1 MPEREGSD
9 ARPRRRRASKLL
21 LVLLAAAPLGVG
33 LLASPSGAQTDSAD
47 GDKKVVVVEMAGLL
61 DPILADFVQGRI
73 AQASTEEGTL
83 AIVLRVDSFRAVV
96 DSERLGELAAAIESS
111 PVPVTAWV
119 GPSGARAGKETAQL
133 LGLVD
138 RVGLAP
144 GAWLGETGDPVI
156 SGVSGSPWGSS
167 AAVLRSS
174 KVAHDEALE
183 LGIVPA
189 PAETLGDF
197 LLTLEDLGFETQ
209 VVETEEGQPRRTP
222 LTDVRFVGLPYVSGL
237 MHSVASPP
245 VAYLLLLSSLFLVM
259 LELYTAGVGVAG
271 AVAAV
276 SGVLAAYGLVTLPV
290 NLWAVALVIFGFFAF
305 AIDVQTGVP
314 RLWTIIGTGSVIA
327 GTLTL
332 YNGVSM
338 SWVPM
343 LGGLVCLL
351 LGVVG
356 GMPPLIRSRFS
367 TPTIGREWMIGLRGA
382 AVEPVN
388 PLGVVDI
395 NGTSW
400 RAKTFRASPVP
411 AGGVVEVTGIDGLL
425 LEVSPAS
432 DGEASE
438 ASGES
443 EAQ

>member
-1 MPEREGSD
+1 M
-9 ARPRRRRASKLL
+9 

-33 LLASPSGAQTDSAD
+33 LLAAPSKAQTDSAD

-73 AQASTEEGTL
+73 VQASTEEGTL

-96 DSERLGELAAAIESS
+96 DSERLAELAAAIKNS

-119 GPSGARAGKETAQL
+119 GPSGARAGRETAQL

-144 GAWLGETGDPVI
+144 GAWLGETGAPVL
-156 SGVSGSPWGSS
+156 SGSPWGSS
-167 AAVLRSS
+167 AEVLRSS

-222 LTDVRFVGLPYVSGL
+222 LTDVRFVGLSYVSGL

-343 LGGLVCLL
+343 LGGLGCLL

-395 NGTSW
+395 NGAFW

-425 LEVSPAS
+425 LEVSPTSDVEAS
-432 DGEASE
+432 DASKE
-438 ASGES
+438 SGEP
-443 EAQ
+443 